1 MVRDRSN
8 RPFWLRCVAAVFL
21 TIFAAFIRWQFLGVL
36 GLRAAFIT
44 FFPAVALAALYGG
57 FAAGLLASAL
67 SAILADYFW
76 AEPVGRFAAKSI
88 PDLIGIFL
96 FLAAG
101 VLISWLAEAAFRAQV
116 RADRAEG
123 HARLLA
129 ERERAEENAARL
141 AAILEFS
148 NDAII
153 GKTLEGKIVS
163 WNRAAETIF
172 GYGAEEILAQPVSML
187 FPAEGVPQ
195 VPEILEKIRRAEV
208 VENLEAV
215 CRKKSGELLDVSLS
229 IYPIRDSSGN
239 IAAASTIVRDISGQK
254 RIGRERDVTIE
265 LLKII
270 NDNPGTAD
278 LARAAAAFFREQSG
292 CEAVA
297 IRLKQGEDFP
307 YAETLGFPE
316 EFVRRENSL
325 CTRDSSGKVVRDD
338 SGYPSL
344 ECMCGRVILELIDP
358 SSPFFSAGGSF
369 WTNCTTGLLASAPD
383 ARHQCNAA
391 GYESVALIPLNIGS
405 ERFGILQLNDRREG
419 MFSPELIAQWE
430 RLAGYL
436 AVALARSRSEETM
449 RESEERFR
457 VLADSIP
464 QLAWI
469 ANPDGS
475 FVWYNRR
482 WYEYTGATPEQVAGW
497 GWRRLHD
504 PLVLP
509 EVIARWKESLATG
522 TPFDMVFPLRG
533 ADGNFRQ
540 FLTRVEPVRDV
551 NGNVVQWC
559 GTNTDITERRRMEEE
574 IRKSRDELD
583 ARVQERTAELERA
596 NQVVQT
602 ERKRLFDVLETL
614 PAMISLLTSDYHV
627 AFANRSFR
635 EKFGLSQG
643 RRCYE
648 YRYGNSEPCDFCQTF
663 TVLETGAP
671 HHWEI
676 TAPDG
681 GVIDA
686 WDFPFTD
693 VDGAPMIL
701 EMDIDITD
709 RRRAEAE
716 LNATMEKLR
725 QSNQALQDFASIASH
740 DLQEP
745 LRKVVSFGGML
756 KKNSEAALGETG
768 NDYLDRMLAATRRM
782 QSLLTGLL
790 EYSRVTTQAN
800 PFTRTDLNEIVGEV
814 LSDLEIRI
822 ERVGAEVRT
831 ANLPI
836 VKADPVQMRQVF
848 QNLIGNGLKFYREEK
863 QPLIEIEA
871 VRDGGKL
878 EIIVKDNGIGFEN
891 RYVEKI
897 FAPFQRLHG
906 KEGPYAGT
914 GMGLAICKKIVER
927 HGWRITAESVPGEG
941 SKFIIGLPPDACE

>member
-1 MVRDRSN
+1 MVWDRRN
-8 RPFWLRCVAAVFL
+8 RPFWLRCVAAVL
-21 TIFAAFIRWQFLGVL
+21 LAVFAALIRWQFLGVL

-44 FFPAVALAALYGG
+44 FFPAVTLAALYGG
-57 FAAGLLASAL
+57 FLPGLLAAVVSA
-67 SAILADYFW
+67 ALADYFW
-76 AEPVGRFAAKSI
+76 AEPVGRFATKNT
-88 PDLIGIFL
+88 PDLIGILF

-101 VLISWLAEAAFRAQV
+101 ALISWLAEAAFRAQV
-116 RADRAEG
+116 RAERAEG
-123 HARLLA
+123 RSRFLA

-148 NDAII
+148 NDAVI

-172 GYGAEEILAQPVSML
+172 GYGAAEILSQPVSML
-187 FPAEGVPQ
+187 FPAEAAPQ
-195 VPEILEKIRRAEV
+195 VPDILEKIRCAEV

-229 IYPIRDSSGN
+229 VYPIRDSWGN
-239 IAAASTIVRDISGQK
+239 IAAASTIARDISGRK
-254 RIGRERDVTIE
+254 RMERERDVTIE

-270 NDNPGTAD
+270 NDNPGTVE
-278 LARAAAAFFREQSG
+278 LARASAAFFRNQSG
-292 CEAVA
+292 CEAAA

-307 YAETLGFPE
+307 YAEALGFPE

-325 CTRDSSGKVVRDD
+325 CTRDSSGTVVRNGA
-338 SGYPSL
+338 GYPFL
-344 ECMCGRVILELIDP
+344 ECMCGRVILERIDP

-369 WTNCTTGLLASAPD
+369 WTNCTTGLLGTVAD

-469 ANPDGS
+469 ADADGS
-475 FVWYNRR
+475 IVWYNRR
-482 WYEYTGATPEQVAGW
+482 WYEYTGASPEQVEGW
-497 GWRRLHD
+497 GWRSIHD
-504 PLVLP
+504 PSVLP

-522 TPFDMVFPLRG
+522 KPFDMVFPLRG
-533 ADGNFRQ
+533 ADGDFRQ

-574 IRKSRDELD
+574 IRTSHDELD
-583 ARVQERTAELERA
+583 LRVQERTAELRKA

-614 PAMISLLTSDYHV
+614 PAMICLLTSDYHV

-635 EKFGLSQG
+635 EKFGVS
-643 RRCYE
+643 RSRHCYE
-648 YRYGNSEPCDFCQTF
+648 YRFGKSEPCDFCQTY
-663 TVLETGAP
+663 TVLQTGAP
-671 HHWEI
+671 HHWEL

-681 GVIDA
+681 SVIDA

-693 VDGAPMIL
+693 VDGSPMIL

-745 LRKVVSFGGML
+745 LRKVISFGDML
-756 KKNSEAALGETG
+756 KKRSEAALGETG
-768 NDYLDRMLAATRRM
+768 NEYLDRMLAATRRM

-800 PFTRTDLNEIVGEV
+800 PFTRIDLNEIVSEV

-822 ERVGAEVRT
+822 EMVGAEVRSAT
-831 ANLPI
+831 LPI

-848 QNLIGNGLKFYREEK
+848 QNLIGNALKFYREQK

-871 VRDGGKL
+871 VRDDGKL

-891 RYVEKI
+891 RYIDKI

-906 KEGPYAGT
+906 KESRYAGT
-914 GMGLAICKKIVER
+914 GMGLAICKKIIER

-941 SKFIIGLPPDACE
+941 SKFIIGLPAYACE